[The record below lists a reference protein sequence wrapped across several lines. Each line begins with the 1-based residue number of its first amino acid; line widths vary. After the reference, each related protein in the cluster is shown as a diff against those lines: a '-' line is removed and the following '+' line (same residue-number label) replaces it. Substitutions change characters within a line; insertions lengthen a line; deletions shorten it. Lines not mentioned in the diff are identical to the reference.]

1 MKRKLKDIPRTE
13 FIGEKIEVVDASN
26 KTLVGLSGKVIDE
39 TRDTIVIENAQ
50 EKKLLKKQITIKGT
64 IKGKKYVIDGSLLQG
79 RPEDRIK
86 KKIRI

>member
-39 TRDTIVIENAQ
+39 TRDTIVIENDK
-50 EKKLLKKQITIKGT
+50 EKTLLKKQITIKVT